1 MAKKKILIIDD
12 SFDITR
18 VLRSAIF
25 TLDPEIDVLVTPSA
39 EEAMLEIIKA
49 DLDLIITDVR
59 LPGISGLELLRKI
72 RERHP
77 VVKIVMMSGMDDR
90 KLDEKAR
97 EAGANVFLRKPI
109 EMPVFLDTVSEILG
123 LAQPKATFI
132 KDILPEFDLLNE
144 EDLGKN
150 LADSLSSL
158 RKEISAN
165 HVWLLSEFGRVAAQ
179 SGETDIE
186 DFETKWAVVIMPI
199 MSASE
204 NFTQTIDGKRP
215 DRAVI
220 SIGIKD
226 HNIFMAPVGD
236 YALVLRVPT
245 GRGTNRVPLIIDV
258 MMEYQQEILSIL
270 SRMGVLPA
278 DQGIFNLDDMDEE
291 QLVNTFIKEEVEDE
305 AFQALLD
312 SKGNLPLVDKFWEEA
327 DVSATYDLDN
337 PEILTFDQASK
348 LGLTPDEQEE

>member
-1 MAKKKILIIDD
+1 
-12 SFDITR
+12 
-18 VLRSAIF
+18 
-25 TLDPEIDVLVTPSA
+25 
-39 EEAMLEIIKA
+39 
-49 DLDLIITDVR
+49 
-59 LPGISGLELLRKI
+59 
-72 RERHP
+72 
-77 VVKIVMMSGMDDR
+77 
-90 KLDEKAR
+90 
-97 EAGANVFLRKPI
+97 
-109 EMPVFLDTVSEILG
+109 LDTVSEILG

-158 RKEISAN
+158 RKEISAS

-179 SGETDIE
+179 SGETEIE
-186 DFETKWAVVIMPI
+186 DFETKWAALIMPI

-245 GRGTNRVPLIIDV
+245 GRGTNRVPLIVDV

-291 QLVNTFIKEEVEDE
+291 QLVNTFIKEEVEDDSL
-305 AFQALLD
+305 QALLD

-327 DVSATYDLDN
+327 DVTAAYDLDN